1 MGEFANQ
8 TVVVDGSAW
17 LHRGAFACARELA
30 TGVETTRHLDF
41 CVHMTKMLL
50 HYKVTPIFV
59 LDGMSLPAKQKTN
72 EERNKSRD
80 ANRELGLEA
89 LRRNDVFAAE
99 KYFQKAIHVTSIMG
113 RDLKRRLWNELR
125 VACITAP
132 YEGDPSLLLSTT
144 KFSLIPRFFSG
155 RANGL
160 PGQDWGSNGIHH
172 RGQVGTRYDP
182 AYARNTALAPTSC
195 TRF

>member
-132 YEGDPSLLLSTT
+132 YEGDSSLLLSTT
-144 KFSLIPRFFSG
+144 KFSLIPQFLQRTRRWPSWSRLGQQRHPSQRTG
-155 RANGL
+155 RNSL
-160 PGQDWGSNGIHH
+160 RPGICS
-172 RGQVGTRYDP
+172 
-182 AYARNTALAPTSC
+182 
-195 TRF
+195 